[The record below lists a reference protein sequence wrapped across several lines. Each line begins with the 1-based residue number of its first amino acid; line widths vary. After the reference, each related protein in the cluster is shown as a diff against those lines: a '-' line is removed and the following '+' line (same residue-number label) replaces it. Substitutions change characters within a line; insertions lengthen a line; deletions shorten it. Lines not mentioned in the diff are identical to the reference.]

1 MNTLTQ
7 VSPNKPSVSSRE
19 SQCEVVLLTNV
30 GHFNEDWVRIYIEP
44 NNAYSECGGRITV
57 NIGDDYIGSHF
68 FSHCGTK
75 TFRGFIGK
83 VGYDYL
89 INKLFQTK
97 NYIDVESGEELIESL
112 FKNEMFYKIKDA
124 RCSGLV
130 SKDELRELYED
141 IKDREFRDIDQLS
154 FMIDSDAF
162 ETMSKIFNEDW
173 YYDGYFK
180 KRNQIYNRQKEVIQ
194 AVIDHFA
201 LEQGGVA

>member
-75 TFRGFIGK
+75 TFRRFIGK

-89 INKLFQTK
+89 INKLFQTQ
-97 NYIDVESGEELIESL
+97 NWIDVESGDELFQSL
-112 FKNEMFYKIKDA
+112 LDNEILYRVKDA
-124 RCSGLV
+124 RASGWV
-130 SKDELRELYED
+130 SKDELRELYEEL
-141 IKDREFRDIDQLS
+141 KDREFRDIGELS
-154 FMIDSDAF
+154 NMLGSSEC
-162 ETMSKIFNEDW
+162 ETMAKMFNDDW
-173 YYDGYFK
+173 FYDGNFK
-180 KRNQIYNRQKEVIQ
+180 KRNRVYNRQKEVIQ

-201 LEQGGVA
+201 LEQGGAA

>member
-7 VSPNKPSVSSRE
+7 VSPNKPPVSSRE

-89 INKLFQTK
+89 INKLFQTQ
-97 NYIDVESGEELIESL
+97 NWIDVESGDELFQSL
-112 FKNEMFYKIKDA
+112 LDNEILYRVKDA
-124 RCSGLV
+124 RASGWV
-130 SKDELRELYED
+130 SKDELRELYEEL
-141 IKDREFRDIDQLS
+141 KDREFRDIGELS
-154 FMIDSDAF
+154 NMLGSSEC
-162 ETMSKIFNEDW
+162 ETMAKMFNDDW
-173 YYDGYFK
+173 FYDGNFK
-180 KRNQIYNRQKEVIQ
+180 KRNRVYNRQKEVIQ

-201 LEQGGVA
+201 LEQGGAA